1 MATTR
6 LKIVENAEHYRRLE
20 RMYLAA
26 PINEFFKPRI
36 EIGQGSAE
44 IKVEIDRRFFHGAGA
59 AHGAVYFKSLDDAA
73 FFAVSSLVEDNFV
86 LTSSFNLYM
95 LSPVS
100 AGTARAVGKVVS
112 GGGSSFLA
120 ESVLYNDQD
129 EEIAR
134 GSGMFIRSKMP
145 LDPEMGYR

>member
-1 MATTR
+1 M
-6 LKIVENAEHYRRLE
+6 IGEEHYRKLE

-26 PINEFFKPRI
+26 PINEFFKPAI
-36 EIGQGSAE
+36 KIGQGTAE
-44 IKVEIDRRFFHGAGA
+44 IKVTVDRRFFHAAQA
-59 AHGAVYFKSLDDAA
+59 AHGAVYFKNLDDAA
-73 FFAVSSLVEDNFV
+73 FFAVSSLVKDRFV
-86 LTSSFNLYM
+86 LTSNFNLYM
-95 LSPVS
+95 LAPVS
-100 AGTARAVGKVVS
+100 GGMIRSVGKVVS

-134 GSGMFIRSKMP
+134 GSGMFIRSKVR

>member
-1 MATTR
+1 MTTQPA
-6 LKIVENAEHYRRLE
+6 ISMIGEEHYRKLE

-26 PINEFFKPRI
+26 PINEFFKPSI
-36 EIGQGSAE
+36 QIGRGTAE
-44 IKVEIDRRFFHGAGA
+44 IKVNVDSRFFHAAQA
-59 AHGAVYFKSLDDAA
+59 AHGALYFKSLDDAA

-95 LSPVS
+95 HAPVMS
-100 AGTARAVGKVVS
+100 GEVRSIGKVVR

-120 ESVLYNDQD
+120 ESILYNDQN

-134 GSGMFIRSKMP
+134 GSGMFVKSKIKFT
-145 LDPEMGYR
+145 PEMGYR

>member
-1 MATTR
+1 
-6 LKIVENAEHYRRLE
+6 
-20 RMYLAA
+20 
-26 PINEFFKPRI
+26 
-36 EIGQGSAE
+36 
-44 IKVEIDRRFFHGAGA
+44 
-59 AHGAVYFKSLDDAA
+59 
-73 FFAVSSLVEDNFV
+73 
-86 LTSSFNLYM
+86 M

-100 AGTARAVGKVVS
+100 AGTVRAVGKVVS

-120 ESVLYNDQD
+120 ESVLYNDQY

>member
-1 MATTR
+1 VATGR
-6 LKIVENAEHYRRLE
+6 LKIAENAEHYRRLE

-26 PINEFFKPRI
+26 PINEFFRPTI

-44 IKVEIDRRFFHGAGA
+44 IKVEIDNRFFHGAGA
-59 AHGAVYFKSLDDAA
+59 THGAVYFKSLDDAA

-100 AGTARAVGKVVS
+100 AGVVRAVGKVVS

-134 GSGMFIRSKMP
+134 GSGMFIKSKMP

>member
-1 MATTR
+1 M
-6 LKIVENAEHYRRLE
+6 IGEEHYHKLE

-26 PINEFFKPRI
+26 PINEFFRPTIK
-36 EIGQGSAE
+36 IGRGTAE
-44 IKVEIDRRFFHGAGA
+44 IRVNVDSRFFHAAQA

-73 FFAVSSLVEDNFV
+73 FFAVSSLVEDRFV
-86 LTSSFNLYM
+86 LTSNFNLYM
-95 LSPVS
+95 LAPVS
-100 AGTARAVGKVVS
+100 AGMIRSVGKVVS

-134 GSGMFIRSKMP
+134 GSGMFIRSKMR

>member
-1 MATTR
+1 MATSR
-6 LKIVENAEHYRRLE
+6 LTVAKNAEHYRRLE
-20 RMYLAA
+20 RMYMAA
-26 PINEFFKPRI
+26 PINEFFKP
-36 EIGQGSAE
+36 EIQIGRGTAE
-44 IKVEIDRRFFHGAGA
+44 IKVNVDSRFFHAARA
-59 AHGAVYFKSLDDAA
+59 AHGAVYFKSLDDAG
-73 FFAVSSLVEDNFV
+73 FFAASSLVEDNFV

-100 AGTARAVGKVVS
+100 AGTVRAVGKVVS

-120 ESVLYNDQD
+120 ESVLYNGQD